1 MMPPLEWVIFTELVY
16 AVVLLLVGLA
26 LAIFGLPNW
35 LLWGNAA
42 PLAMNGGDTWF
53 RLAPRRAW
61 DNSDAGRA
69 VDGD

>member
-16 AVVLLLVGLA
+16 ALALLLVGLA

-42 PLAMNGGDTWF
+42 PLAMYGGDTWF